1 MLTIATNWNTV
12 SSLATGAG
20 TLVLAIATF
29 ASVRSA
35 NRSARV
41 AEEALLEQRRPI
53 LTQSRPD
60 DPVQKIM
67 FVEQHWVVARGGHG
81 VAEHDGGLYFAISLR
96 NVGEGIGVCQGW
108 HVAPFLRSAPPP
120 RDHTPED
127 QFRLQTRDLYIPA
140 GDIGMWQ
147 GALRDRNDPTYQ
159 TLAEAI
165 DNQGAVS
172 IELLYSDQVGEQRT
186 ISRFGLFPYETRDEE
201 GRTGV
206 EWFAAIN
213 RHWYLDRA
221 GPRSDDQVAAATD
234 VILREREAAER
245 LVEAETEAAE
255 AQDEAA
261 VEEQA
266 APSAASDPSDRAESN
281 GAPPT
286 PADGAEPISVIPR
299 PNCE

>member
-1 MLTIATNWNTV
+1 MLVLATNWTTI

-41 AEEALLEQRRPI
+41 AELALQEQRRPI

-67 FVEQHWVVARGGHG
+67 FVEQHWVRASGGHG
-81 VAEHDGGLYFAISLR
+81 VAEHDGNLYFAISLR
-96 NVGEGIGVCQGW
+96 NVGSGIGVCQGW
-108 HVAPFLRSAPPP
+108 HVSAGLQSSRIA

-127 QFRLQTRDLYIPA
+127 QFRPQSRDLYVPA

-159 TLAEAI
+159 AVAQAI
-165 DNQGAVS
+165 DNQEVVS
-172 IELLYSDQVGEQRT
+172 IELLYSDQVGGQRT
-186 ISRFGLFPYETRDEE
+186 ISRFGLIPYQTERGE
-201 GRTGV
+201 V
-206 EWFAAIN
+206 QWFAAIN

-221 GPRSDDQVAAATD
+221 GPRSDAQIAAA
-234 VILREREAAER
+234 VELVLGEREASEEAA
-245 LVEAETEAAE
+245 LAEAESEAQQAGRSEVGAEAEAAGLDGSE
-255 AQDEAA
+255 GGKADGGERQ
-261 VEEQA
+261 
-266 APSAASDPSDRAESN
+266 RAEPVS
-281 GAPPT
+281 A
-286 PADGAEPISVIPR
+286 IPR